1 MDFGRAHPLASFACS
16 LLVFLALSGSVMW
29 PFSWKR
35 LGDRYP
41 FLLSVALLPL
51 EYAVIILPTT
61 FPGLFESLLGHSI
74 YAHRFETD
82 WQWINRWEMG
92 AGPIFRWALV
102 FGIVGGLANLVGVR
116 DRIINSVAVA
126 VGLSLYYLATHVGL

>member
-1 MDFGRAHPLASFACS
+1 MDFERAHPLASFACS

-35 LGDRYP
+35 LRDRFP
-41 FLLSVALLPL
+41 FLLTVALFPL
-51 EYAVIILPTT
+51 GYAMMILPEA
-61 FPGLFESLLGHSI
+61 FPGLFEFRLGHSI

-82 WQWINRWEMG
+82 WQWINKWEMVI
-92 AGPIFRWALV
+92 APIIRWAFVL
-102 FGIVGGLANLVGVR
+102 GAIAGLINLVRGR

-126 VGLSLYYLATHVGL
+126 VGLSLFYLATHVGL